1 MSGIVLS
8 ASVRQNLLSLQS
20 TADMLGTVQN
30 KLATGRK
37 VNSALDNPK
46 SFFTASGLT
55 NRANDLSNLLDDM
68 GQSIQVLK
76 AADQG
81 ITSISKLVDSAKG
94 KANQAL
100 STAATDTTT
109 RAKYAAEYGE
119 ILKQIEAVAKDSGY
133 NGKNLLAGTGNDLS
147 VIFNEDSTNKLKI
160 TAVDYTS
167 TTNIGLNSTI
177 YAGSGTTYGANT
189 AETTSAGASAGDYLQ
204 FAVTTSSG
212 TTTYKVNLAA
222 TDSIKDV
229 VDKVNNAAGG
239 DIQASYDETTGKV
252 SYASAY
258 NFTAVH
264 NDSSNAAVAGSK
276 LAVTPASA
284 SVSFAT
290 DAQINAVLKAL
301 NSAQN
306 QLRAQSSTFGTNL
319 STVQI
324 RQDWTKNMINT
335 LSTGAD
341 KLTLADTNEEGANLL
356 ALNTQQSLSS
366 KALSLS
372 AQAGQQVL
380 QLLG

>member
-30 KLATGRK
+30 RLATGRK

-46 SFFTASGLT
+46 SFFTASGLS
-55 NRANDLSNLLDDM
+55 NRASDLSNLLDDM

-81 ITSISKLVDSAKG
+81 ITSISKLIDSAKG
-94 KANQAL
+94 KATQAL
-100 STAATDTTT
+100 STSSTDAAT

-119 ILKQIEAVAKDSGY
+119 LLKQIESTAKDSSY
-133 NGKNLLAGTGNDLS
+133 NGKNLLGGTGNDLS
-147 VIFNEDSTNKLKI
+147 VIFNEDSSNKLNI
-160 TAVDYTS
+160 AAVDYTDS
-167 TTNIGLNSTI
+167 TNLGLDTTI
-177 YAGSGTTYGANT
+177 YSGSGTTFGANT
-189 AETTSAGASAGDYLQ
+189 PETTASGSSSGDYLL
-204 FAVTTSSG
+204 FDVTTGSG
-212 TTTYKVNLAA
+212 STSYKINLDG
-222 TDSIKDV
+222 TETIKDI
-229 VDKVNNAAGG
+229 VDKVNSATNG
-239 DIQASYDETTGKV
+239 DIQASYDETSGKIT
-252 SYASAY
+252 YASAN
-258 NFTAVH
+258 NFSVAH
-264 NDSSNAAVAGSK
+264 NDSSDTAVVGSK
-276 LAVTPASA
+276 LTVAPASA
-284 SVSFAT
+284 TVSFAS

-301 NSAQN
+301 TAAQN
-306 QLRAQSSTFGTNL
+306 TLRAQSSTFGTNL

-356 ALNTQQSLSS
+356 ALQTQQSLSS

-380 QLLG
+380 QLLQ

>member
-1 MSGIVLS
+1 MSIAISAGVRAALS
-8 ASVRQNLLSLQS
+8 SLQS
-20 TADMLGTVQN
+20 TADLMGVTNN

-37 VNSALDNPK
+37 VNSASDNANAY
-46 SFFTASGLT
+46 FTAQGLN
-55 NRANDLSNLLDDM
+55 NRASDITNLLDDM
-68 GQSIQVLK
+68 SQSVQVLK

-81 ITSISKLVDSAKG
+81 ITSISKLVDSAKA

-100 STAATDTTT
+100 QTSDAASRT
-109 RAKYAAEYGE
+109 KYAAEYGE
-119 ILKQIEAVAKDSGY
+119 LLNQIAATAKDASY

-147 VIFNEDSTNKLKI
+147 VIFNESASSKLKV

-167 TTNIGLNSTI
+167 ASNIGLNSTI
-177 YAGSGTTYGANT
+177 YSGSGTTFGANT
-189 AETTSAGASAGDYLQ
+189 AETTSAGATAGDYLQ
-204 FAVTTSSG
+204 FAVSTSSG

-222 TDSIKDV
+222 TDTIKDV
-229 VDKVNNAAGG
+229 VDKVNNATGG
-239 DIQASYDETTGKV
+239 DVQASYDSTTGKIT
-252 SYASAY
+252 YASAN

-264 NDSSNAAVAGSK
+264 NDSSNAAVSGSK
-276 LAVTPASA
+276 LAASVSSA
-284 SVSFAT
+284 SVNFGS

-301 NSAQN
+301 TTAQTT
-306 QLRAQSSTFGTNL
+306 LRSQSSTFGTAL

-324 RQDWTKNMINT
+324 RQDFAKNIITT
-335 LSTGAD
+335 LQTGAD

-356 ALNTQQSLSS
+356 ALQTQQALST

>member
-30 KLATGRK
+30 RLATGRK

-46 SFFTASGLT
+46 SYFTASALS
-55 NRANDLSNLLDDM
+55 NRASDLGNLLDDM

-81 ITSISKLVDSAKG
+81 ITSISKLIDSAKG

-100 STAATDTTT
+100 STASTDAST

-160 TAVDYTS
+160 TAVDYTDA
-167 TTNIGLNSTI
+167 TAIGLDSTI
-177 YAGSGTTYGANT
+177 YSGSGTTFGADT
-189 AETTSAGASAGDYLQ
+189 AETFDAGSGDGDYLQ

-212 TTTYKVNLAA
+212 STTYKVDLAGSD
-222 TDSIKDV
+222 TIKDV
-229 VDKVNNAAGG
+229 VDKVNNATNG
-239 DIQASYDETTGKV
+239 DIQASYDEASGQI
-252 SYASAY
+252 SYASAN
-258 NFTAVH
+258 NFTVAH
-264 NDSSNAAVAGSK
+264 KDSTPANVAGSK
-276 LAVTPASA
+276 LTVTAASA
-284 SVSFAT
+284 TVSFGS

-301 NSAQN
+301 SGAQN
-306 QLRAQSSTFGTNL
+306 ELRAQSSTFGTNL

-356 ALNTQQSLSS
+356 ALQTQQALSS

-380 QLLG
+380 QLLA